1 MWLPSNNYWKMK
13 RIDLTAV
20 RTNGLRIGIL
30 AVLMSFALGLR
41 AQSEEEAGKW
51 LDDAS
56 STMSGYETISMDFDY
71 VLDNQAE
78 DVSQELSGT
87 LLLKGDKY
95 VVNLFGSTQ
104 IFDGS
109 KTYTII
115 PENEEVNISDADVDD
130 ENTFTPSKFYSF
142 YESGYTY
149 AMDEV
154 ADRDGKKIQ
163 YIRLTP
169 IDSESEVSSILVGIE
184 VSTKHIY
191 QVIEIGNNA
200 TKTTLTARNMRTNED
215 IGDSAFTF
223 DEKKYTDMNYLI
235 NR

>member
-1 MWLPSNNYWKMK
+1 MYL
-13 RIDLTAV
+13 V
-20 RTNGLRIGIL
+20 RASIFI
-30 AVLMSFALGLR
+30 VFLGLSFGLG
-41 AQSEEEAGKW
+41 AQNDPEAGKW
-51 LDDAS
+51 LDEAS

-78 DVSQELSGT
+78 DVSQELTGS
-87 LLLKGDKY
+87 LLLKGEKY

-115 PENEEVNISDADVDD
+115 PENEEVNISDADLDP
-130 ENTFTPSKFYSF
+130 ENTFTPSKFYTF
-142 YESGYTY
+142 YKSGYTY
-149 AMDEV
+149 AMDELKN
-154 ADRDGKKIQ
+154 RDGKKIQ
-163 YIRLTP
+163 FVRLTP
-169 IDSESEVSSILVGIE
+169 IDSDSEVASILVGIE

-191 QVIEIGNNA
+191 QVIEIGNNE
-200 TKTTLTARNMRTNED
+200 TRTTLTARNMRTDEN
-215 IGDSAFTF
+215 IGDNAFAF

>member
-1 MWLPSNNYWKMK
+1 MK
-13 RIDLTAV
+13 KIDLKERELYKVKAIGFLV
-20 RTNGLRIGIL
+20 FFCLSFGL
-30 AVLMSFALGLR
+30 M
-41 AQSEEEAGKW
+41 AQGDPEAGKW
-51 LDDAS
+51 LDEAS

-78 DVSQELSGT
+78 DVSQELTGS
-87 LLLKGDKY
+87 LLLKGEKY

-115 PENEEVNISDADVDD
+115 PENEEVNISDADLDP

-142 YESGYTY
+142 YKSGYTY
-149 AMDEV
+149 EMDEQKN
-154 ADRDGKKIQ
+154 RDGKKIQ
-163 YIRLTP
+163 FVRLTP
-169 IDSESEVSSILVGIE
+169 IDSDSEVASILVGIE

-191 QVIEIGNNA
+191 QVIEIGNND
-200 TKTTLTARNMRTNED
+200 TRTTLTARNMQTDGN
-215 IGDSAFTF
+215 IGDDAFTF

>member
-1 MWLPSNNYWKMK
+1 MK
-13 RIDLTAV
+13 AIMFRLTAV
-20 RTNGLRIGIL
+20 VVVIC
-30 AVLMSFALGLR
+30 ASFSLN
-41 AQSEEEAGKW
+41 AQNDPAAGNW
-51 LDDAS
+51 LDEAS
-56 STMSGYETISMDFDY
+56 ATMSGYKTISMDFDY
-71 VLDNQAE
+71 VLDNKAE
-78 DVSQELSGT
+78 DVSQALTGT

-115 PENEEVNISDADVDD
+115 PENEEVNISDADVDS

-142 YESGYTY
+142 YKSGYTY

-154 ADRDGKKIQ
+154 KSTDGKKIQ
-163 YIRLTP
+163 FIRLTP
-169 IDSESEVSSILVGIE
+169 IDSDSEVSSILVGIE

-191 QVIEIGNNA
+191 QVIEIGNNE
-200 TKTTLTARNMRTNED
+200 TRTTLTAKNMRTDEN
-215 IGDSAFTF
+215 IGENAFTF
-223 DEKKYTDMNYLI
+223 DEKKYTDLNYLI

>member
-1 MWLPSNNYWKMK
+1 MK
-13 RIDLTAV
+13 RIDLKEMELYTV
-20 RTNGLRIGIL
+20 RTFYQAKAIVFVVLFFLSFGL
-30 AVLMSFALGLR
+30 M
-41 AQSEEEAGKW
+41 AQGNPEAGKW
-51 LDDAS
+51 LDEAS

-78 DVSQELSGT
+78 DVSQELTGS
-87 LLLKGDKY
+87 LLLKGEKY

-115 PENEEVNISDADVDD
+115 PENEEVNISDADVDP

-142 YESGYTY
+142 YKSGYTY
-149 AMDEV
+149 EMDEQTN
-154 ADRDGKKIQ
+154 RDGKKIQ
-163 YIRLTP
+163 FVRLTP
-169 IDSESEVSSILVGIE
+169 IDSDSEVASILVGIE

-191 QVIEIGNNA
+191 QVIEIGNNE
-200 TKTTLTARNMRTNED
+200 TRTTLTARNMQTDGN
-215 IGDSAFTF
+215 IGDDAFAF

>member
-1 MWLPSNNYWKMK
+1 MK
-13 RIDLTAV
+13 QVSLGMLMV
-20 RTNGLRIGIL
+20 LLFVSVGLL
-30 AVLMSFALGLR
+30 A
-41 AQSEEEAGKW
+41 QNDTEAGQW
-51 LDDAS
+51 LDVAS
-56 STMSGYETISMDFDY
+56 ATMSGYETISMDFDY

-78 DVSQELSGT
+78 DVSQELTGS

-104 IFDGS
+104 IFDGF

-115 PENEEVNISDADVDD
+115 PENEEVNISDADVDP

-142 YESGYTY
+142 YESGYNY
-149 AMDEV
+149 AMDELKNIN
-154 ADRDGKKIQ
+154 GKNIQ
-163 YIRLTP
+163 FVRLIP
-169 IDSESEVSSILVGIE
+169 IDSESEVASILVGIE
-184 VSTKHIY
+184 VSTNHIY
-191 QVIEIGNNA
+191 QVIEIGNNE
-200 TKTTLTARNMRTNED
+200 TRTTLTARNMKTNQD